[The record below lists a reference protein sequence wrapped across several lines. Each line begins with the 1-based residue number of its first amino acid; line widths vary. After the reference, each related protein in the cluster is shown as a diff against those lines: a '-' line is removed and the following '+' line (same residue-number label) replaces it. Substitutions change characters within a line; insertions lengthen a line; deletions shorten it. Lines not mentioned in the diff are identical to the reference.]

1 MGLFERELLK
11 RLDSYKAEG
20 LIDARSEANLRKALE
35 AKAGESARASRGALY
50 IVGTILIFTALA
62 VWVCHNWAAF
72 GERVQEA
79 LAFAP
84 LAVSAVLGVFA
95 IKKNLPQAWKEAAAF
110 LNVAGTA
117 TMIYAIS
124 RIYNIQGDTASFCLA
139 VICLSAPAVAIFRSG
154 TAIVAI
160 CALNAEFSD
169 TCPEPELAVGIGIY
183 AAAALTA
190 YSHLKTGGIFRNA
203 VMIFACLCSA
213 VSISA
218 AASCNGRGAVLA
230 AGFAGVFLAASATG
244 RLQKSPLSNNPFA
257 FSGFLILLWAASA
270 GASRYAL
277 ERISAP
283 APSGM
288 PAAFYPVLCT
298 LCALYLFSLFRAFRN
313 LRRNNALLAASAVFP
328 AFALAMLSK
337 SFWLSAAI
345 VNGTVFLGA
354 AALFAGGIS
363 AKSRLLSNAGVAVIL
378 LQCAARAFESQA
390 DAGIRAAA
398 FAAAGLLL
406 MAFNLYLN
414 RRKSDAR

>member
-160 CALNAEFSD
+160 CALNAE
-169 TCPEPELAVGIGIY
+169 IG
-183 AAAALTA
+183 
-190 YSHLKTGGIFRNA
+190 
-203 VMIFACLCSA
+203 
-213 VSISA
+213 
-218 AASCNGRGAVLA
+218 
-230 AGFAGVFLAASATG
+230 
-244 RLQKSPLSNNPFA
+244 
-257 FSGFLILLWAASA
+257 
-270 GASRYAL
+270 
-277 ERISAP
+277 
-283 APSGM
+283 
-288 PAAFYPVLCT
+288 
-298 LCALYLFSLFRAFRN
+298 RAH
-313 LRRNNALLAASAVFP
+313 V
-328 AFALAMLSK
+328 
-337 SFWLSAAI
+337 
-345 VNGTVFLGA
+345 
-354 AALFAGGIS
+354 
-363 AKSRLLSNAGVAVIL
+363 
-378 LQCAARAFESQA
+378 
-390 DAGIRAAA
+390 
-398 FAAAGLLL
+398 
-406 MAFNLYLN
+406 
-414 RRKSDAR
+414 